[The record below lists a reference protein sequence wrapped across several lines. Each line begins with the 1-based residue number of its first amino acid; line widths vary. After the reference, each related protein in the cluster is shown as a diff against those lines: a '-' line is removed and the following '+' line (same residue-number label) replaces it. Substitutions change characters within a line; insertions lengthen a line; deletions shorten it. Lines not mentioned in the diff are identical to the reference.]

1 VSCWWSNERT
11 SVRKRMKRWLSGE
24 ETNESGCLS
33 KAGPN
38 AKTPE
43 RGRNDCRLVKEVSG
57 TYFTSITQDTTKYK
71 SAVDSYLPVQ
81 QKQVPV
87 RLQDSR
93 M

>member
-1 VSCWWSNERT
+1 
-11 SVRKRMKRWLSGE
+11 
-24 ETNESGCLS
+24 
-33 KAGPN
+33 
-38 AKTPE
+38 
-43 RGRNDCRLVKEVSG
+43 VKEVSG

-87 RLQDSR
+87 RLQDSH